1 MANLKLQTS
10 VAAVVTKSDTVNIPY
25 PGDSTAPPNNSAWPC
40 VLYVGTGGNLK
51 VKTAGGNDV
60 ILYNVANGTF
70 IPIQVVR
77 VYATTGVAGTI
88 ASNILAL
95 W

>member
-10 VAAVVTKSDTVNIPY
+10 VAAAVTPSDTVNIPY
-25 PGDSTAPPNNSAWPC
+25 PGDNTASPNESAWPC
-40 VLYVGTGGNLK
+40 VLYVGGAGNLR
-51 VKTAGGNDV
+51 VLTAGGNDV
-60 ILYNVANGTF
+60 VLSGLSAGTF

-77 VYATTGVAGTI
+77 VYSTNTTATDIV
-88 ASNILAL
+88 AL

>member
-10 VAAVVTKSDTVNIPY
+10 VAAAVTPSDTVNIPY
-25 PGDSTAPPNNSAWPC
+25 PGDNTASPNESAWPC
-40 VLYVGTGGNLK
+40 VLYVGGAGNLR
-51 VKTAGGNDV
+51 VLTAGGNDV
-60 ILYNVANGTF
+60 VLSGLSAGTF

-77 VYATTGVAGTI
+77 VYSTSTTATDIV
-88 ASNILAL
+88 AL

>member
-10 VAAVVTKSDTVNIPY
+10 VAAAVTPSDTVNIPY
-25 PGDSTAPPNNSAWPC
+25 PGDNTASQNESAWPC
-40 VLYVGTGGNLK
+40 VLYVGGAGNLR
-51 VKTAGGNDV
+51 VLTAGGNDV
-60 ILYNVANGTF
+60 VLSGLSAGTF

-77 VYATTGVAGTI
+77 VYSTNTTATDIV
-88 ASNILAL
+88 AL

>member
-10 VAAVVTKSDTVNIPY
+10 VAAAVIPSNTVNIPY
-25 PGDSTAPPNNSAWPC
+25 PGDNTASPNTSEWPC
-40 VLYVGTGGNLK
+40 VLYVGGAGNLT
-51 VKTAGGNDV
+51 VLTAGGNTV
-60 ILYNVANGTF
+60 TLVGVAAGTF

-77 VYATTGVAGTI
+77 VFTSTTAT
-88 ASNILAL
+88 SILAL

>member
-10 VAAVVTKSDTVNIPY
+10 VAAAVTPSDTVNIPY
-25 PGDSTAPPNNSAWPC
+25 PGDNTASPNNSKWPC
-40 VLYVGTGGNLK
+40 VLYVGGAGSLTVLPAGNTNPVTL
-51 VKTAGGNDV
+51 VG
-60 ILYNVANGTF
+60 VAAGTF

-77 VYATTGVAGTI
+77 VLTSTTAT
-88 ASNILAL
+88 NILAL

>member
-10 VAAVVTKSDTVNIPY
+10 VAVVVAPNDTTNIAY
-25 PGDSTAPPNNSAWPC
+25 PGDETASPNNSKWPC
-40 VLYVGTGGNLK
+40 VLYVGGAGNVK
-51 VKTAGGNDV
+51 VRTAGGNDV
-60 ILYNVANGTF
+60 ILYGVAAGTF

-77 VYATTGVAGTI
+77 VFSTNTTA
-88 ASNILAL
+88 ANILAL

>member
-10 VAAVVTKSDTVNIPY
+10 VALGVTPNDTLNIAY
-25 PGDSTAPPNNSAWPC
+25 PGDSTDAPNKSAWPC
-40 VLYVGTGGNLK
+40 VLYVGGAGNLT
-51 VKTAGGNDV
+51 VLPAGNTAPVTLVG
-60 ILYNVANGTF
+60 VAAGTF

-77 VYATTGVAGTI
+77 VYSTSTT
-88 ASNILAL
+88 ASSILAL

>member
-10 VAAVVTKSDTVNIPY
+10 VAAAVTPSNTVNIPY
-25 PGDSTAPPNNSAWPC
+25 PGDNTASPNTSEWPC
-40 VLYVGTGGNLK
+40 VLYVGGAGNLT
-51 VKTAGGNDV
+51 VLTAGGNTV
-60 ILYNVANGTF
+60 TLVGVAAGTF

-77 VYATTGVAGTI
+77 VLTSTTAT
-88 ASNILAL
+88 NILAL

>member
-10 VAAVVTKSDTVNIPY
+10 VAAVVVPNNTVNIAY
-25 PGDSTAPPNNSAWPC
+25 PGDTTDPPFNSAWPC
-40 VLYVGTGGNLK
+40 VLYVGTGGTLK
-51 VKTAGGNDV
+51 VRTAGGNEV
-60 ILYNVANGTF
+60 TLVGVAAGTF

-77 VYATTGVAGTI
+77 VFSTGTSAT
-88 ASNILAL
+88 NILAL

>member
-10 VAAVVTKSDTVNIPY
+10 VAAAVTPNDDVNIPY
-25 PGDSTAPPNNSAWPC
+25 PGDNTASPNTAKWPC
-40 VLYVGTGGNLK
+40 VLYVGGAGNLT
-51 VKTAGGNDV
+51 VLTAGGNTV
-60 ILYNVANGTF
+60 TLVGVAAGTF

-77 VYATTGVAGTI
+77 VFNEDTTATD
-88 ASNILAL
+88 ILAL